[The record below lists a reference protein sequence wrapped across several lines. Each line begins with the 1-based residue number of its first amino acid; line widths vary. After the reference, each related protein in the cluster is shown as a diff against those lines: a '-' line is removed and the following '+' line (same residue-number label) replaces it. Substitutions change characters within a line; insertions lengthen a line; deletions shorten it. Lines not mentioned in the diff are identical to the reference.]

1 MAAFYNQGDQEIYKK
16 FQYVPQ
22 EQYRLGFT
30 APTTTPAT
38 EPIPGGITNTN
49 AFTNSGGGGGGGAL
63 QTGDPMMN
71 YGNYFDYTR
80 DKYMN
85 RQKTPNV
92 DMNYNQ
98 KLQANFMGMPSY
110 RQQELTGPDLGE
122 YIGGQEIGY
131 TPGGELGFSYG
142 TEVPLEETTAGK
154 IQSGLQS
161 TGRGIKTLMGMLPTP
176 SNFLNR
182 LGIQN
187 FNALSPADQ
196 AFIQMNSGYRGPTI
210 FGENTAGTSKDPF
223 GRNVESFGG
232 NYAQKVRDDF
242 DKLSTNLSA
251 DGVIGSK
258 DQYQGAT
265 FDPVTGTFTADDE
278 DEASIAAAAYANK
291 MNKMNLSRY
300 RFDKKAIAQQ
310 EQNQKDIEKAAGV
323 RDTKAAQDFMRNN
336 PNYGDAEANA
346 NTGSGGG
353 KGYDSQADYSGS
365 DKRSQDNRSSDL
377 GFSDIRL
384 KENVELIGKSP
395 SNINIYKFNYK
406 DSPTTYQGA
415 MAHEVPWA
423 SQKHN
428 SGYLMVDYNKI
439 DVNFKKI

>member
-1 MAAFYNQGDQEIYKK
+1 MVAFYNQADQELYKK
-16 FQYVPQ
+16 YQYLPQ
-22 EQYRLGFT
+22 EQYRLGLNLPKDPVT
-30 APTTTPAT
+30 SPVS
-38 EPIPGGITNTN
+38 EGITNTN
-49 AFTNSGGGGGGGAL
+49 AFTNSGGGGAL

-80 DKYMN
+80 DKFMDS
-85 RQKTPNV
+85 QKTPNV

-98 KLQANFMGMPSY
+98 KLQSNFMGMPSY

-142 TEVPLEETTAGK
+142 TEVPLEQTTAGK

-161 TGRGIKTLMGMLPTP
+161 TGRGIKNLMGMLPTP
-176 SNFLNR
+176 SNFLNKF
-182 LGIQN
+182 GIQN
-187 FNALSPADQ
+187 FNSLSPADQ
-196 AFIQMNSGYRGPTI
+196 AFIKMNSGYRGPTI

-223 GRNVESFGG
+223 GRNVESLFG
-232 NYAQKVRDDF
+232 NYAEKVRSDF

-258 DQYQGAT
+258 DAYKGAT
-265 FDPVTGTFTADDE
+265 FDPVSGTFKADDE
-278 DEASIAAAAYANK
+278 ADEKSIAAAAYANK
-291 MNKMNLSRY
+291 MNKINLSRY
-300 RFDKKAIAQQ
+300 RFDKKAIEQQ
-310 EQNQKDIEKAAGV
+310 GYNQKNIEKAAGV

-336 PNYGDAEANA
+336 PNYGDAEKNK

-365 DKRSQDNRSSDL
+365 DKRSEDNRSSDL

-423 SQKHN
+423 SIKHSN
-428 SGYLMVDYNKI
+428 GYMMVDYNQI

>member
-1 MAAFYNQGDQEIYKK
+1 MVAFYNPGDQKIYED

-22 EQYRLGFT
+22 EKYRLGFT
-30 APTTTPAT
+30 APVQGGGQDASTPSFG
-38 EPIPGGITNTN
+38 IPNTN
-49 AFTNSGGGGGGGAL
+49 AFTNSGG
-63 QTGDPMMN
+63 N
-71 YGNYFDYTR
+71 SYFAPPFPAASLI
-80 DKYMN
+80 
-85 RQKTPNV
+85 Q
-92 DMNYNQ
+92 NYNTTTKDRYFRNQ
-98 KLQANFMGMPSY
+98 DTPLVDGLYQSKLDKTFMGMPSY
-110 RQQELTGPDLGE
+110 RQQELTGADLGE
-122 YIGGQEIGY
+122 YIG
-131 TPGGELGFSYG
+131 TD
-142 TEVPLEETTAGK
+142 TDVPLEQTMAGK
-154 IQSGLQS
+154 IQSGVQN
-161 TGRGIKTLMGMLPTP
+161 TGKGIKNLMGMLPTP
-176 SNFLNR
+176 SSFLNR

-187 FNALSPADQ
+187 FNSLSPADQ

-210 FGENTAGTSKDPF
+210 FGENTSGTSKDPF
-223 GRNVESFGG
+223 GRNVESIGG

-242 DKLSTNLSA
+242 DKLNTNLSKE
-251 DGVIGSK
+251 GVIGSK

-278 DEASIAAAAYANK
+278 DEKSIAAAAYANK

-323 RDTKAAQDFMRNN
+323 RAAKAAQNFTRNN
-336 PNYGDAEANA
+336 PNYGNAEANI
-346 NTGSGGG
+346 NPGSGGG
-353 KGYDSQADYSGS
+353 KGYDPQADYSGS

-423 SQKHN
+423 SIKHSN
-428 SGYLMVDYNKI
+428 GYMMVDYNKI

>member
-1 MAAFYNQGDQEIYKK
+1 MATDAEIRAAGLKYI
-16 FQYVPQ
+16 PQ
-22 EQYRLGFT
+22 QKYLQNPYELPI
-30 APTTTPAT
+30 APDPVA
-38 EPIPGGITNTN
+38 PVPGGITNTN
-49 AFTNSGGGGGGGAL
+49 AFTNSGGGGGGAL

-80 DKYMN
+80 DKYMQ
-85 RQKTPNV
+85 RQPTPNV
-92 DMNYNQ
+92 DNLYQ
-98 KLQANFMGMPSY
+98 SKLDKTFMGMPSY
-110 RQQELTGPDLGE
+110 KQQDFVGPFTP
-122 YIGGQEIGY
+122 YGQPMNMDDPAASIENIIA
-131 TPGGELGFSYG
+131 SRNM
-142 TEVPLEETTAGK
+142 PLEQTMAGK
-154 IQSGLQS
+154 IQSGVQS
-161 TGRGIKTLMGMLPTP
+161 AGKGIKNLMGMLPTP
-176 SNFLNR
+176 SNLLNKF
-182 LGIQN
+182 GMQN

-210 FGENTAGTSKDPF
+210 FGENTSGTSKDPF

-242 DKLSTNLSA
+242 DKLSTNLSST
-251 DGVIGSK
+251 GVIGKK

-278 DEASIAAAAYANK
+278 DEKSIAAAKHANQ
-291 MNKMNLSRY
+291 MNKYNLSRY
-300 RFDKKAIAQQ
+300 RFDKKAIEQQ

-353 KGYDSQADYSGS
+353 RGYDSQADYSGS
-365 DKRSQDNRSSDL
+365 DKRSEDNRSSDL

-406 DSPTTYQGA
+406 DSPTIYQGA

-423 SQKHN
+423 SQKHD

-439 DVNFKKI
+439 DVKFKKI